1 LLAVASVSYRHMGDV
16 SRFVEG
22 GANDSGDR
30 AVAICDDLVVWSFAV
45 LR

>member
-1 LLAVASVSYRHMGDV
+1 MWDV
-16 SRFVEG
+16 TRFVEG
-22 GANDSGDR
+22 GANDYGDR